1 MQPFDPKQQPDSV
14 FLQHQQIPQQERL
27 QQRDGRRK
35 ATSSAVPPQIRVK
48 TGIRTAAGWS
58 AVVVVLSWMI
68 VIATHVEW
76 VRQHDGPSIHP
87 ISYFVPVAVSVLAAG
102 FLLLLRQRKAGSIQD
117 RPEGVG
123 AAAQRMSSGY
133 VAGRPPEPDAT
144 MVRGRRPGEGND
156 TEVGE
161 SSTRFDIDQPRA
173 GIINITG
180 RDQYNRY
187 VQERDNFFRE
197 IAATKTK
204 ARWLVWTGFVAFV
217 VGFGLFAADVLSFI
231 KQAGS
236 AVETSGG
243 VTSPFGPDIGG
254 VPLGLLGWALAV
266 LGILLLVVGI
276 VLHIVATSRRRRVD
290 RELPVP
296 PPWPA
301 PGSRESNM
309 ATFNFSGDQHAGIMN
324 YAGGDQHIGG
334 GQHVT
339 VVTAPQARRAVR
351 ELWDGLTTTTLDES
365 TAVEAR
371 AQLAEI
377 DAAMQAPEP
386 DRSRVEPFLKRLTQL
401 LKAAGSLATASSSL
415 IVPLH
420 TLASWLGTL
429 GGPILQM
436 LTTLA

>member
-1 MQPFDPKQQPDSV
+1 MQPLDPKHQADSV

-27 QQRDGRRK
+27 QRGDGRRK
-35 ATSSAVPPQIRVK
+35 ARSSAVSPQIRAK
-48 TGIRTAAGWS
+48 TRIRTAAGWS
-58 AVVVVLSWMI
+58 VAVAVLSWMI

-87 ISYFVPVAVSVLAAG
+87 ISYFVPVTVSVLAAG
-102 FLLLLRQRKAGSIQD
+102 FLLMLRQRKAGSIQD

-123 AAAQRMSSGY
+123 AAAQPISSEY
-133 VAGRPPEPDAT
+133 VTGRPPEPDAT
-144 MVRGRRPGEGND
+144 MVRARRTGEGDD
-156 TEVGE
+156 TTAGE
-161 SSTRFDIDQPRA
+161 SSSQFDIDRPRA
-173 GIINITG
+173 GIINIIG

-187 VQERDNFFRE
+187 VQKRDNFFRE

-217 VGFGLFAADVLSFI
+217 VGFGLFAAGVLGFL

-236 AVETSGG
+236 AVETSDG

-266 LGILLLVVGI
+266 LGMLLLVVGI

-301 PGSRESNM
+301 PGSRESDM
-309 ATFNFSGDQHAGIMN
+309 ATFNFSGDIHTEIMN
-324 YAGGDQHIGG
+324 NVGGDQHIPG

-339 VVTAPQARRAVR
+339 VVTALQARRAVR

-365 TAVEAR
+365 TAAEAR

-377 DAAMQAPEP
+377 DVAMQAPEP

-415 IVPLH
+415 IGPLH

-429 GGPILQM
+429 GEPILHM
-436 LTTLA
+436 LSVLG